1 MFKKSHDRNAGNDV
15 IAVAVVSITSIYIYQ
30 MYHRKKITS
39 FDIDHKSVVL
49 FGRPTGGRH
58 PKRSGVGLVVPWTN
72 EVDLLLMQQKLKKG
86 PGHGEIHAATVVDF
100 CSRMVQNYCLRET
113 IYCCCCCC
121 CCYCCYCCYC
131 LLFLFF
137 CYYCSC
143 CCCCFSSSSCCCC
156 FSCFFVYWLLTI

>member
-1 MFKKSHDRNAGNDV
+1 
-15 IAVAVVSITSIYIYQ
+15 
-30 MYHRKKITS
+30 
-39 FDIDHKSVVL
+39 VL

-121 CCYCCYCCYC
+121 CCYCCYC

-137 CYYCSC
+137 
-143 CCCCFSSSSCCCC
+143 
-156 FSCFFVYWLLTI
+156 FVIIVLVVVVVFLLLLVVVVVVVFHVFLCIGC